1 VPFYNAEKFLEAAI
15 ASVLNQSYNNWELLL
30 VNDGSTDNSQKI
42 AKKYVDNKKIFLL
55 QHTNGEN
62 KGVSISR
69 SLAINNSKGEF
80 ISFLDADDF
89 YEDRK
94 LEKNINVLNEFKE
107 VILVHSA
114 ANFIGNSKK
123 HGSFFNEFKFPK
135 INEPYSFFDYDFLRK
150 NHICNSSVMVKGKFL
165 KKIDNSFS
173 HIFQYEDWINWILI
187 AGHGQFFYIDEQ
199 LCNYRFHDNSS
210 TSFLLH
216 NPIKS
221 EYAKL
226 EMLFIL
232 LHRVDDEKIKN
243 KIEFELYYQLQKI
256 FTSYKTV
263 NNLEIDVNS
272 KTDNSLNIIEKFRTY
287 LGQIKNRKNNY

>member
-1 VPFYNAEKFLEAAI
+1 LVSVIVPFYNAEKFLEAAI
-15 ASVLNQSYNNWELLL
+15 GSVLNQSYTSWELLL

-69 SLAINNSKGEF
+69 SLAINESKGEF

-89 YEDRK
+89 YEGRK
-94 LEKNINVLNEFKE
+94 LEKNLNVLNEFKD

-123 HGSFFNEFKFPK
+123 HDTFFNEFKFHK
-135 INEPYSFFDYDFLRK
+135 INEPYSFFDYDFLCK
-150 NHICNSSVMVKGKFL
+150 NHICNSSVMVRGKFL

-173 HIFQYEDWINWILI
+173 HLFQYEDWINWILT
-187 AGHGQFFYIDEQ
+187 AEHGQFFYIDEQ

-210 TSFLLH
+210 TSFLLDD
-216 NPIKS
+216 PIKS

-243 KIEFELYYQLQKI
+243 KIEFELCCQLQKI
-256 FTSYKTV
+256 CTSYKT
-263 NNLEIDVNS
+263 
-272 KTDNSLNIIEKFRTY
+272 KTDNSLNIIEKFRAY
-287 LGQIKNRKNNY
+287 LGQIKNRKNY